1 MSGRQALGL
10 GRMQMAPGARRME
23 SSHLAGV
30 IREDFLQEL
39 VLEAD
44 SEELVGFQ
52 RRWGDVKGGDAGCT
66 VLSNHLGF

>member
-1 MSGRQALGL
+1 
-10 GRMQMAPGARRME
+10 MAPGARRME

-52 RRWGDVKGGDAGCT
+52 RR
-66 VLSNHLGF
+66 